1 MQGFLFNCNNM
12 SRLLLIQ
19 YCDESRCAGS
29 RAEGFQGARAE
40 ARPLIAVFGMSAA
53 TKQNGKLIDSCK
65 GGLEKIGWGCM
76 CMHVCL
82 HECDVSCVSVKH
94 GDT

>member
-53 TKQNGKLIDSCK
+53 TKQNGKLIDRK
-65 GGLEKIGWGCM
+65 NRVGLYV
-76 CMHVCL
+76 HA
-82 HECDVSCVSVKH
+82 CVFARM
-94 GDT
+94 

>member
-29 RAEGFQGARAE
+29 RAEGFQGARSE

-65 GGLEKIGWGCM
+65 GGAGKNRVGLYV
-76 CMHVCL
+76 HA
-82 HECDVSCVSVKH
+82 CVFARM
-94 GDT
+94 